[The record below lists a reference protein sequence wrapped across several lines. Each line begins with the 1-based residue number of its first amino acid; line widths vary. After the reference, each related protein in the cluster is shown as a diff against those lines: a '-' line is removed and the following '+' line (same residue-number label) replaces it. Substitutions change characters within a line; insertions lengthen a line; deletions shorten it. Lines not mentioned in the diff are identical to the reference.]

1 MKDYKYISNNEE
13 FKSVYKIENLQN
25 TDFASKGAIPKKRHG
40 LEFMDDSLFN
50 DNTTL
55 MDLGMMTGL
64 EVYNKVERK

>member
-1 MKDYKYISNNEE
+1 MKKYNGSTDNEE

-25 TDFASKGAIPKKRHG
+25 TDFAEKDAIPKKRHG
-40 LEFMDDSLFN
+40 LGFMDDSLFN

-64 EVYNKVERK
+64 EVYNKTARK